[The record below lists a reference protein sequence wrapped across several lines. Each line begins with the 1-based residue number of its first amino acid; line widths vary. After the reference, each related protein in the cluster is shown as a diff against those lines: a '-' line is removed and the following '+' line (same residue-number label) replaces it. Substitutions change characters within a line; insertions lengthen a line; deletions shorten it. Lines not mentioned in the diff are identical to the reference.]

1 MHTDTSATTSSE
13 AAPNTA
19 ERFGFGENWARYIRQ
34 ISEANIIA
42 ATSDLAALLTLPS
55 LTNLTLLDIGSGSGI
70 HSLAAMRLGATV
82 TSFDYDEHS
91 VACTRALR
99 EQFAGEAAARWN
111 VVGQG
116 SILDETF
123 VASLGYFDVV
133 YSWGVLHHT
142 GAMRRAIASRVT
154 CVTDRTPRHRTVQR
168 PRVDQRLLDC
178 GQASIQLQ
186 RGGTFGDD
194 GSAPAVSWRT
204 NRGPRT
210 DRKGTARAR
219 DVVVARLHRLV
230 GGISLRGR
238 DSARRRALA
247 CGSRLHAACET
258 HGRPTPGVQRVRVC
272 EDASKLS
279 RRSRFSSR
287 DRAAVKQFCVSAR
300 A

>member
-142 GAMRRAIASRVT
+142 GAMRRAIAAAVSRVSPT
-154 CVTDRTPRHRTVQR
+154 GRLVIALYNDQGLISDYWTAVKRAYNSSAAGRLAMTGAHLPYLGARIAVRALTGKGPLERGMSLWHDYIDWLGGYPFEVATPRDVEHWLAAAGFTLLAKRTVGRRQGCNEY
-168 PRVDQRLLDC
+168 VF
-178 GQASIQLQ
+178 A
-186 RGGTFGDD
+186 
-194 GSAPAVSWRT
+194 RT
-204 NRGPRT
+204 
-210 DRKGTARAR
+210 
-219 DVVVARLHRLV
+219 HQ
-230 GGISLRGR
+230 S
-238 DSARRRALA
+238 
-247 CGSRLHAACET
+247 
-258 HGRPTPGVQRVRVC
+258 
-272 EDASKLS
+272 
-279 RRSRFSSR
+279 
-287 DRAAVKQFCVSAR
+287 
-300 A
+300 